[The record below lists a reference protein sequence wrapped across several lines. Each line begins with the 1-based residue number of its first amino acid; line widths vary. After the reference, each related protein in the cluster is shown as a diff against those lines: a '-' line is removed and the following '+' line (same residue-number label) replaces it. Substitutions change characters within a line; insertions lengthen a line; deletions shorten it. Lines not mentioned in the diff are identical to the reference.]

1 MKQSLSLNQR
11 QLLKVSPQLQ
21 QAIRLL
27 QLSSLELTQ
36 ELHSACESNAMLEWN
51 DDTNQTDEDVNFEEP
66 LMDTSDGDNADEAF
80 DEDGEEVES
89 HNSTAELDS
98 LSEALINDPGIDLS
112 AIEGRS
118 DIEWSETYAG
128 EVVAASPNAD
138 ILDLQTYRTTLSDH
152 LMEQIELANLTEQQ
166 RLMAQFVVD
175 FLDEDGY
182 LRHSIQE
189 ISEDLS
195 SLTGTDEQG
204 LELGLK
210 TIQSMNPP
218 GVGARNLREC
228 LRLQLREFKA
238 ASPVHELALQLVDEC
253 FDALTARNYEHMQRV
268 TNADS
273 DELDVAIELIRSL
286 NPRPGASFCSIDA
299 SYVVPDVVVRKV
311 KGEWVVDLNDDAL
324 PSVRINP
331 LYKQCMDQMEAG
343 SQKSLLQK
351 QHREAKAILE
361 GLKHRRLTLLKTAA
375 AIVSEQQ
382 AFFEQG
388 DSAMRPLLRSDIAR
402 TVGMHESTIS
412 RITTHKY
419 LDSPRGIYEL
429 SYFFSSHVLTNQGN
443 EVSSR
448 AIKAIIRKLTS
459 EENPGMPLS
468 DSAIAL
474 HLRKQNIRIARR
486 TVAKYRE
493 SLSIPASRLRQA

>member
-1 MKQSLSLNQR
+1 MKQSLTLTQR

-27 QLSSLELTQ
+27 QLSSIELTQ
-36 ELHSACESNAMLEWN
+36 ELQAACESNAMLEWN
-51 DDTNQTDEDVNFEEP
+51 EDTDLTEEGLNVEEPPPATNETEETDET
-66 LMDTSDGDNADEAF
+66 L
-80 DEDGEEVES
+80 DEDAGELE
-89 HNSTAELDS
+89 NTISTTELDS

-112 AIEGRS
+112 AIEAS
-118 DIEWSETYAG
+118 SEMEWTETYQG
-128 EVVAASPNAD
+128 EVVAASPHAD
-138 ILDLQTYRTTLSDH
+138 ILDLQTYGTTLVDH
-152 LMEQIELANLTEQQ
+152 LLEQIELANLTEQQ
-166 RLMAQFVVD
+166 RFLCQFIVD

-182 LRHSIQE
+182 LRQSIQE
-189 ISEDLS
+189 ITEELS
-195 SLTGTDEQG
+195 PLPGTDEQC
-204 LELGLK
+204 LESALK
-210 TIQSMNPP
+210 TIQSLNPS

-228 LRLQLREFKA
+228 LDIQLREIGA
-238 ASPVHELALQLVDEC
+238 TTTVIEIALRLVNDC
-253 FDALTARNYEHMQRV
+253 FEALKDRNYEAMRRV
-268 TNADS
+268 TKADS
-273 DELDVAIELIRSL
+273 DELDAAIALIRSL
-286 NPRPGASFCSIDA
+286 NPRPGASFCSVDA
-299 SYVVPDVVVRKV
+299 SYVVPDVVVRKI
-311 KGEWVVDLNDDAL
+311 KGEWTVDVNDDVL

-331 LYKQCMDQMEAG
+331 LYKECMDQMESG

-375 AIVSEQQ
+375 AIVSEQR
-382 AFFEQG
+382 AFFENG
-388 DSAMRPLLRSDIAR
+388 DSAMRPLLRADIAR

-493 SLSIPASRLRQA
+493 SMSIPASRLRQA